1 MVSFQDLM
9 NSSNPPGISCT
20 QVSQMSSGKL
30 WPKLSDLPD
39 EPSEI
44 RKFVNIPRHVTSSQP
59 EIKPIDFTHKIDE
72 NPIDIN
78 PVESFDF
85 YIKRT
90 SINRAK
96 ISDLNLKSMLRN
108 VRDISNQDIPIRT
121 PSVPT
126 ASRLKQNYVEFQQSY
141 TGILDE
147 VKHEV
152 EQARSLDSD
161 IEKIKNE
168 TYDEFA
174 VVMEEIY
181 NAGVSM
187 PEVTWNEDG
196 SLDVGWSLK
205 TGGTS
210 TILVYGDD
218 HVIYNTYL
226 GADNYVESICKI
238 SDGLLLPKLVG
249 ILSNITE

>member
-1 MVSFQDLM
+1 
-9 NSSNPPGISCT
+9 
-20 QVSQMSSGKL
+20 MSSGKL
-30 WPKLSDLPD
+30 WPELSDLPD

-44 RKFVNIPRHVTSSQP
+44 WKFVDVPRHVITSPQP

-72 NPIDIN
+72 NPIDLN
-78 PVESFDF
+78 PMEGFDF
-85 YIKRT
+85 YIKPT
-90 SINRAK
+90 SINRAE

-121 PSVPT
+121 PS
-126 ASRLKQNYVEFQQSY
+126 ASRTKQNYVEFQQSY
-141 TGILDE
+141 MGILNE
-147 VKHEV
+147 VKHEA

-168 TYDEFA
+168 AYDEFA
-174 VVMEEIY
+174 VVMAEIY
-181 NAGVSM
+181 DAGVSM

-196 SLDVGWSLK
+196 SLDIGWPLK

-238 SDGLLLPKLVG
+238 SDGLLLPKLIG